1 MLRFKQYLLRE
12 LTVSPFYQQK
22 GTFNPFYVLDS
33 SVEDSVKKI
42 LNIDD
47 LKFQNVEQGTGSLLK
62 DFGGRFIFQVTA
74 DQYIKVKKSQIK
86 GHFGMK
92 QRKDSTASSN
102 VNEYLTVYFLMHGGF
117 TDAQS
122 WMYDLGNKKGNTGIF
137 YGEGNQVTY
146 EDLIALLDRD
156 ETAERDINIGYQ
168 NALTVRGDL
177 ASSQWEKLYW
187 TPRKKPEGIGG
198 KNPSDVII
206 KLKDGT
212 FIGYSNKIAV
222 GKDATPKFNTN
233 VYAFYNKLGNKAQV
247 NKIGRMLDDAWNDAS
262 KTVTGENA
270 QVALKKFNIKREKYS
285 ESSSGKKFALLAKEF
300 DKDKL
305 SFYSTDMYYPFR
317 NNCITKFSDHL
328 TDQKNLAY
336 FLQTIGFYTFDEPD
350 STPCPYKLLI
360 GSEKGSKLKE
370 VSSNDHY
377 KQIMFSKPNEL
388 RSIRKMYDGK
398 SQSFK
403 ILFSVGE
410 YSVEIPITM
419 RTRAAG
425 GWKGKALFIT
435 TSGLKIK

>member
-74 DQYIKVKKSQIK
+74 DQFIKVKKSQIK

-102 VNEYLTVYFLMHGGF
+102 GNEYLTVYFLMHGGF

-146 EDLIALLDRD
+146 EDLITLLDRD
-156 ETAERDINIGYQ
+156 ETAERDINVGYQ
-168 NALTVRGDL
+168 NALAVKGDL

-187 TPRKKPEGIGG
+187 TPRNKPEGIGG

-212 FIGYSNKIAV
+212 FIGYSNKIAA

-233 VYAFYNKLGNKAQV
+233 VYAFYNKLGN
-247 NKIGRMLDDAWNDAS
+247 
-262 KTVTGENA
+262 EN
-270 QVALKKFNIKREKYS
+270 
-285 ESSSGKKFALLAKEF
+285 G
-300 DKDKL
+300 
-305 SFYSTDMYYPFR
+305 
-317 NNCITKFSDHL
+317 
-328 TDQKNLAY
+328 
-336 FLQTIGFYTFDEPD
+336 
-350 STPCPYKLLI
+350 
-360 GSEKGSKLKE
+360 
-370 VSSNDHY
+370 
-377 KQIMFSKPNEL
+377 
-388 RSIRKMYDGK
+388 
-398 SQSFK
+398 
-403 ILFSVGE
+403 
-410 YSVEIPITM
+410 
-419 RTRAAG
+419 
-425 GWKGKALFIT
+425 
-435 TSGLKIK
+435 